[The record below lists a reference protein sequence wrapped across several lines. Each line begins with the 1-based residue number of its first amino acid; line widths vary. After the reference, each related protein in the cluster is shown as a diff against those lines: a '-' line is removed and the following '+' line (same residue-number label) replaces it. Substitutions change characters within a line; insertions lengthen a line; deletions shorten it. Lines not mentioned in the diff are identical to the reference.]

1 MSITFVLLLN
11 TVVFVSLKGARV
23 VMTLF
28 AIHLGAGPFATG
40 MLFALYGLFPFL
52 FAVYAGRVADRLG
65 NHVLCYAG
73 LAGFTAALAMPGL
86 FPFLPVLFIAAPLVG
101 LTSMLFIVATQN
113 LIGVLSTPETRTRN
127 YSNYSLGDAAA
138 NVAGPVLV
146 GFTIDAFSHRATYG
160 LLAAIALACLAAFH
174 LGRRSIPARSGGA
187 PPGKRSAARDLLR
200 LPALR
205 NALLTN
211 GIVMAGVDLYI
222 VFLPIHGHGAGLS
235 ASAIGLILGTFGAA
249 GFVARALIPPVTA
262 RWGEYGMI
270 AFTLAISCA
279 AFLVI
284 PLTGNPWLL
293 GAASFVA
300 GLGLGCGQPLSM
312 ILSFNAAPPGR
323 SAEAIAM
330 RLAVSYGSHVI
341 IPPVFGAL
349 GAAAGVAPVFWTC
362 AMLLGGGAVMNRK
375 GAAASQSGKKDEG

>member
-11 TVVFVSLKGARV
+11 TVLFVSLKGARV

-28 AIHLGAGPFATG
+28 AIELGAGPFATG

-52 FAVYAGRVADRLG
+52 FAVYAGRIADRLG
-65 NHVLCYAG
+65 IRALCYTG
-73 LAGFTAALAMPGL
+73 LTGFAAALALPGL
-86 FPFLPVLFIAAPLVG
+86 FPFLPVLFLASPLVG
-101 LTSMLFIVATQN
+101 LMSMLFIVSTQN
-113 LIGVLSTPETRTRN
+113 LIGVMSTPQTRTRN
-127 YSNYSLGDAAA
+127 YASYSLGDAAA

-146 GFTIDAFSHRATYG
+146 GYTIDAFSHRVTYG
-160 LLAAIALACLAAFH
+160 VLSAIAVCCLAAFH
-174 LGRRSIPARSGGA
+174 PRGRSIPERTGS
-187 PPGKRSAARDLLR
+187 PQYGKRSGARDLLR

-211 GIVMAGVDLYI
+211 GIVMAGVDLYM
-222 VFLPIHGHGAGLS
+222 VFLPIYARGAGLS
-235 ASAIGLILGTFGAA
+235 ATEIGLILGSFGAA

-262 RWGEYGMI
+262 RLGEYGMV
-270 AFTLAISCA
+270 AVTLALSCA
-279 AFLVI
+279 AFVAI
-284 PLTGNPWLL
+284 PLTANPWLL
-293 GAASFVA
+293 GAVSFVA

-323 SAEAIAM
+323 SAEAIGM
-330 RLAVSYGSHVI
+330 RLAVSYGSHVV

-362 AMLLGGGAVMNRK
+362 AMLLGGGAALNRK
-375 GAAASQSGKKDEG
+375 GARQGTNG